1 MRPTLAIAIMLT
13 IPAGLCAGDSLE
25 VIPLLHLN
33 APDFAA
39 SLAGG
44 GGTSSQELLDQ
55 EAVAFALDAMHYA
68 AQQWTG
74 RTSQPQPQ
82 AVSRGRSAPGGIGDL
97 SGLLP
102 EGLAGPP
109 MAAPTQNALIVRGE
123 RDAIDRLREVI
134 ALLDVPTPMVN
145 VELALDEVSTAR
157 SRQIDPSLRAWGFG
171 GDLSAGALAQPVL
184 GFAVGHLAAALG
196 YDASTTSRRATTA
209 ANVTGMS
216 GQPMLISVGEIR
228 PRIVAR
234 LYYDPWGN
242 RHVEYYPE
250 AIFVG
255 VTFWV
260 LPTVNG
266 DDSVTMVLRPE
277 FSEAAGPAAQIGA
290 GDIIRRT
297 LVETTVR
304 VPDGQSLVIG
314 GLDRRADEITRSFP
328 ASAGE
333 VRTDGSSILSVT
345 PHIIRMMDAGR

>member
-1 MRPTLAIAIMLT
+1 MRSALAIAIALA
-13 IPAGLCAGDSLE
+13 IPAALYAADSIE

-33 APDFAA
+33 AREFAA

-44 GGTSSQELLDQ
+44 GGQSTADLLDQ
-55 EAVAFALDAMHYA
+55 EAAGFALDAMRYA

-82 AVSRGRSAPGGIGDL
+82 AVSRARSAPGGIGDM

-102 EGLAGPP
+102 DGLAGPP
-109 MAAPTQNALIVRGE
+109 VAAPTQNALVVRGE
-123 RDAIDRLREVI
+123 HEAIDRLRELI

-145 VELALDEVSTAR
+145 VELMQEEVSSADAR
-157 SRQIDPSLRAWGFG
+157 RFDPFLRAWGFG
-171 GDLSAGALAQPVL
+171 GELSAGTPVGSVL
-184 GFAVGHLAAALG
+184 SFGVGNLRAGLG
-196 YDASTTSRRATTA
+196 YDDRTTRRRAMTA

-228 PRIVAR
+228 PRIVGR

-260 LPTVNG
+260 LPTVNA

-277 FSEAAGPAAQIGA
+277 LSEAVGPAAQIGW
-290 GDIIRRT
+290 GDIVRRT

-314 GLDRRADEITRSFP
+314 GLDRRADEISRSFP
-328 ASAGE
+328 ASSGA

-345 PHIIRMMDAGR
+345 PNIIRPMDFRR